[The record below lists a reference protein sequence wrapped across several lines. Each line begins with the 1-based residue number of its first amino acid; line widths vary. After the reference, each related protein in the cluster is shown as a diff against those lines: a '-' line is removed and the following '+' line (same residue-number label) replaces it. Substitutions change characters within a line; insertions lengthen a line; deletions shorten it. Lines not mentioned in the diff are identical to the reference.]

1 MLKKFASFFAL
12 AAAVIACEPGVEKQ
26 EPTVETIAFTNSPKS
41 VYFQKNGGEFTAQ
54 IEANCDWTLTCTET
68 WVTPAKA
75 SGNGNDNVSVT
86 VGTTMQ
92 GREADLV
99 LECVN
104 VPGRKDIIHIVQEG
118 GKEISSVAATV
129 VTDLV
134 TTDGTTASL
143 ASSFVAYGVKAE
155 DVVTA
160 GFTITGGAEPI
171 EVAGI
176 IDAAASTFTGSA
188 TGLTP
193 DTNYSVKAW
202 ARINSDEKVYG
213 EAAAFKPE
221 KEAPPAEPVTVVADF
236 TDANATTRWASIVG
250 KIADVTADEVSITDE
265 NNYVWKF
272 SGACLDGCLWL
283 ETTAKAS
290 MDGYVILPK
299 LEGKKVTSID
309 FPNDGPSPSG
319 KARITIS
326 ISTDG
331 GSTFAPV
338 GDDYTDKTL
347 GKFEFTNQPEGAI
360 YKITNVKV
368 SSGGR
373 SKTTKITI
381 TAI

>member
-1 MLKKFASFFAL
+1 MKTRTIVLLAL
-12 AAAVIACEPGVEKQ
+12 VAVVSACEPAVKPK
-26 EPTVETIAFTNSPKS
+26 EPVVETIAFTNTEKT

-86 VGTTMQ
+86 VSTTTQ

-104 VPGRKDIIHIVQEG
+104 VPGRKDIIHIIQEG

-171 EVAGI
+171 EVTGV
-176 IDAAASTFTGSA
+176 IDAAASTFTGNA

-193 DTNYSVKAW
+193 DTDYNVKAW

-221 KEAPPAEPVTVVADF
+221 KEAPPAEPVTVVGDF
-236 TDANATTRWASIVG
+236 TVADTWAALPA
-250 KIADVTADEVSITDE
+250 KIADATADEISVTDG
-265 NNYVWKF
+265 NGYIWKF
-272 SGACLDGCLWL
+272 SGAAYDGCLWL
-283 ETTAKAS
+283 ETSAKAS
-290 MDGYVILPK
+290 FDGYVILPK
-299 LEGKKVTSID
+299 IEGKKVTSID
-309 FPNDGPSPSG
+309 FPNDGPSQSG

-326 ISTDG
+326 VSTDG
-331 GSTFAPV
+331 GTTFAPV
-338 GDDYTDKTL
+338 GDNYTDQVL
-347 GKFEFTNQPEGAI
+347 GKFEFTDQPEGAI
-360 YKITNVKV
+360 YKITNVKI

-373 SKTTKITI
+373 SKTYKITI